1 MLRYAFRLALTCA
14 LALCSA
20 SSMADYDWVIKSGRV
35 MDPATGMDEIRD
47 IGIAD
52 GKITAISARPLDG
65 EHIVSARG
73 LVVAPGFIDLHAH
86 GQDGRSNE
94 FQVLDG
100 VTTVFEAEIGVFP
113 VDTWLQSRVGK
124 SRPNFGATSSHLAV
138 RAHLITG
145 QEIGNPIYLEDRIPR
160 TPENDFAN
168 KVLSAAER
176 NKLLDL
182 VASGIEQGG
191 VGIGIGSTYT
201 PGADHAEILSLFK
214 LAKAHGVPIFVHL
227 RQARQLGG
235 DLLAPL
241 QEMIANAAAT
251 GASLHIVH
259 INSSLGKDV
268 RVAMDMIRGAR
279 QNGLDIT
286 TESYPYTA
294 GSTRI
299 ESAIFDDYQGDLGQ
313 LQWTLTGERLNQETF
328 EDYRK
333 QGGWVIVHGRDE
345 VTNIWIVS
353 QPDIMVASD
362 GVPFIGDASHP
373 RGAGTFARVLG
384 HYARDLE
391 ALDLMTALAKMTIQP
406 AARLASHVPAMAY
419 KGRVQVGADADLTIF
434 SADLVLDQATYTL
447 PARPSSGISHVMI
460 NGQWVVRDA
469 RLVEHA
475 YPGRMIQSNTNGESP

>member
-1 MLRYAFRLALTCA
+1 MLRFTFSLALTCV
-14 LALCSA
+14 LALYSA
-20 SSMADYDWVIKSGRV
+20 WSMAEYDWVIKSGRV
-35 MDPATGMDEIRD
+35 MDPATGLDEIRD
-47 IGIAD
+47 IGITD
-52 GKITAISARPLDG
+52 GKITAVSARPLDG
-65 EHIVSARG
+65 ENIVNARG
-73 LVVAPGFIDLHAH
+73 LIVAPGFIDLHAH
-86 GQDGRSNE
+86 GQDERSNE

-113 VDTWLQSRVGK
+113 VDTWLLSRVGK
-124 SRPNFGATSSHLAV
+124 SRPNYGATSSHLAV

-145 QEIGNPIYLEDRIPR
+145 QEIGNPIYLDNRIPQ
-160 TPENDFAN
+160 TPENDYAN
-168 KVLSAAER
+168 KVLSASER

-182 VASGIEQGG
+182 IAAGIEQGG

-214 LAKAHGVPIFVHL
+214 LAKSQGVPIFVHI

-241 QEMIANAAAT
+241 QEVIANAAAT

-268 RVAMDMIRGAR
+268 RIAMDMVRGAR
-279 QNGLDIT
+279 RSGLDIT

-299 ESAIFDDYQGDLGQ
+299 ESAIFDDYQGDLAQ

-328 EDYRK
+328 EEYRK
-333 QGGWVIVHGRDE
+333 QGGWVILHGRDE
-345 VTNIWIVS
+345 VTNTWVVA

-362 GVPFIGDASHP
+362 GVPFIGNASHP

-384 HYARDLE
+384 HYARDLG

-406 AARLASHVPAMAY
+406 ANRLATHVPAMAR

-434 SADLVLDQATYTL
+434 SADRILDQATYTL
-447 PARPSSGISHVMI
+447 PARPSSGISHVMV
-460 NGQWVVRDA
+460 NGQWVVKDA
-469 RLVEHA
+469 GLVENA
-475 YPGRMIQSNTNGESP
+475 YPGQMIQSKTLGSP